1 MVERVCCYFSF
12 MATDK
17 MFIEKLLEK
26 LLPLEVESKPMF
38 GEYGLYFKGKNFAL
52 VCDNTLF
59 IKVTEPGARL
69 AGKVAQASPYPGAKP
84 AFRISKAK
92 IDDRSWVLELI
103 EVTSDAL
110 PMPKVKKKSS

>member
-1 MVERVCCYFSF
+1 

-17 MFIEKLLEK
+17 QFIERLLEK
-26 LLPLEVESKPMF
+26 LLPLDVVAKPMF

-59 IKVTEPGARL
+59 IKVTEPGTQL
-69 AGKVAQASPYPGAKP
+69 AGRVAKGSPYPGAKP
-84 AFRISKAK
+84 AFRITNAK
-92 IDDRSWVLELI
+92 VADHSWILELI

-110 PMPKVKKKSS
+110 PLPKSKKKST